1 MFDLWKDDLTDE
13 QTSALLDR
21 TAHEI
26 KRRKMEA
33 PAILFFEMHKPLAFV
48 GSQAAIVFSPFLVP
62 FIGFDRV
69 NDYTRLFSKRENIE
83 SLLKRLESKDD
94 SVGGSEVPCNN

>member
-1 MFDLWKDDLTDE
+1 MFDLWKDELTDE
-13 QTSALLDR
+13 QTDALLDR

-48 GSQAAIVFSPFLVP
+48 GSQAALVFSPFLVP

>member
-1 MFDLWKDDLTDE
+1 MFDLWKDELTDE
-13 QTSALLDR
+13 QTNALLDR

-48 GSQAAIVFSPFLVP
+48 GSQAALVFSPFLVP